1 MVIIT
6 SPPLSVAN
14 MGYFF
19 KLKATALVIFC
30 IYNYAFLS
38 SCSVLIT
45 HCVKQ
50 FSVFCAHSDI
60 YIYIDFN
67 HHYY

>member
-30 IYNYAFLS
+30 IYNYAFFIFL
-38 SCSVLIT
+38 
-45 HCVKQ
+45 
-50 FSVFCAHSDI
+50 FSVNPLKAGVSL
-60 YIYIDFN
+60 
-67 HHYY
+67 